1 MKGEFEM
8 RELNEKELMNV
19 NGGNGISDLALFVLS
34 ACGGVVS
41 TNLLN
46 VLASAAGLST
56 TAASSIIGLVA
67 MGAYS
72 TAKKGTCE
80 MKNSTW
86 DDYPES
92 YATTMQN

>member
-1 MKGEFEM
+1 MKT
-8 RELNEKELMNV
+8 LTKDELMNI
-19 NGGNGISDLALFVLS
+19 NGGIGGSEVALFILS

-41 TNLLN
+41 SNLLN
-46 VLASAAGLST
+46 TLAAAAGISA
-56 TAASSIIGLVA
+56 TAASSIIGLIA